1 MDVNKEILK
10 LDWEREPKGLYAPIA
25 YTLAAGGKRVRPQLA
40 MIGSQLFGGKDEEV
54 LPAALALEVFH
65 NFTLLHDDVM
75 DKAEVRRGRPTV
87 HIQWNENTAILSGD
101 QMMIEAYTLL
111 SKVPERA
118 LARVLQLF
126 NKMAT
131 EICEGQQYDVDFEQ
145 KSDVTIEEYLMM
157 IRLKTSVLLANAL
170 QIGAYIAG
178 ASEEEQQAVYEFGIN
193 IGLAFQIQD
202 DILDVWG
209 DPKTFG
215 KAVGG
220 DIACNKKT
228 FVYLEAM
235 RREGDEEMRRLGD
248 EAMRRSGERAPQNA
262 SVFGDPAE
270 AKGERLEAREE
281 LEDWYNQ
288 VLDDNKKKIA
298 RVKEIF
304 EQLGVREACEQVVR
318 DYTQRALDI
327 LETLPQNEASE
338 ELRKLAEK
346 LLVRRV

>member
-145 KSDVTIEEYLMM
+145 KSHVTIDEYLMM

-178 ASEEEQQAVYEFGIN
+178 ANDKEQEALYQFGIH

-235 RREGDEEMRRLGD
+235 RRVGD
-248 EAMRRSGERAPQNA
+248 
-262 SVFGDPAE
+262 E
-270 AKGERLEAREE
+270 AKGERREAREE
-281 LEDWYNQ
+281 LEDWYGQ
-288 VLDDNKKKIA
+288 VLDDNKEKIA

-304 EQLGVREACEQVVR
+304 EQLGVKEACEQVVR
-318 DYTQRALDI
+318 DYTQKALDI
-327 LETLPQNEASE
+327 LETLPQNAATE
-338 ELRKLAEK
+338 ELRQLAEK
-346 LLVRRV
+346 LLVRSV

>member
-111 SKVPERA
+111 SQVPERA

-145 KSDVTIEEYLMM
+145 KNDVTIEEYLMM

-170 QIGAYIAG
+170 QIGAYISG
-178 ASEEEQQAVYEFGIN
+178 ANEEEQQAVYQFGIN

-235 RREGDEEMRRLGD
+235 RRK
-248 EAMRRSGERAPQNA
+248 AMRR
-262 SVFGDPAE
+262 
-270 AKGERLEAREE
+270 KAR
-281 LEDWYNQ
+281 
-288 VLDDNKKKIA
+288 
-298 RVKEIF
+298 
-304 EQLGVREACEQVVR
+304 
-318 DYTQRALDI
+318 
-327 LETLPQNEASE
+327 
-338 ELRKLAEK
+338 
-346 LLVRRV
+346 RR

>member
-40 MIGSQLFGGKDEEV
+40 IIASQMFDGKDEDV
-54 LPAALALEVFH
+54 LPAALALEIFH

-101 QMMIEAYTLL
+101 QMMIEAYTQL
-111 SKVPERA
+111 SKVPTHT

-126 NKMAT
+126 NQMAT

-145 KSDVTIEEYLMM
+145 KNNVSIDEYLMM

-178 ASEEEQQAVYEFGIN
+178 ATEEEQRALYQFGIN

-215 KAVGG
+215 KAIGG

-228 FVYLEAM
+228 FVYLQAM
-235 RREGDEEMRRLGD
+235 RLLGD
-248 EAMRRSGERAPQNA
+248 EAIS
-262 SVFGDPAE
+262 
-270 AKGERLEAREE
+270 LEAREE
-281 LEDWYNQ
+281 LEDWYGKL
-288 VLDDNKKKIA
+288 LDDNKEKIA

-304 EQLGVREACEQVVR
+304 EQLGVREICEQVVA
-318 DYTQRALDI
+318 DYTKKALQI
-327 LETLPQNEASE
+327 LDTLPQNAATEQ
-338 ELRKLAEK
+338 LRQMAEK
-346 LLVRRV
+346 LLARSV

>member
-1 MDVNKEILK
+1 M
-10 LDWEREPKGLYAPIA
+10 
-25 YTLAAGGKRVRPQLA
+25 RPQLA

-111 SKVPERA
+111 SQVPERA

-178 ASEEEQQAVYEFGIN
+178 ASEEEQQAVYQFGIN

-235 RREGDEEMRRLGD
+235 RRSGDEAMRRLGD
-248 EAMRRSGERAPQNA
+248 EAMRRLGERL
-262 SVFGDPAE
+262 E
-270 AKGERLEAREE
+270 ARGERLEAREE

-288 VLDDNKKKIA
+288 VLDDNKEKIA